1 MRRALGLLSAVVVA
15 VSSLR
20 CGGAPSPTASDTTPA
35 ARPDRVAAAWSIV
48 RIGTGGSSVASTA
61 VIDGFRVHPDPG
73 DDGVIRVFEGQN
85 VVINATDIASRP
97 PAPQSYLIVNWGD
110 NGLNNQRVG
119 CGPCRLEH
127 GYGAGRYTLVATA
140 DDLQPATPAGAITNR
155 SISLVVEVSAQ
166 REARGIAPIQPFAFV
181 PSDIAIGD
189 TAFLTLPFFLP
200 DGVTLTGLSN
210 DCSPVNA
217 ATIGFFSP
225 APPIVAIPFT
235 GNVAGTCTFSVAG
248 TDAAGTPFSQT
259 TTLTIH

>member
-1 MRRALGLLSAVVVA
+1 MRRALGLLAVVVVA
-15 VSSLR
+15 VSSVR
-20 CGGAPSPTASDTTPA
+20 CGGTSSVTAPITTPA
-35 ARPDRVAAAWSIV
+35 ARAAALWPVVTNWS
-48 RIGTGGSSVASTA
+48 RGGVSSTA
-61 VIDGFRVHPDPG
+61 SIDGFRVHPDPG
-73 DDGVIRVFEGQN
+73 DDGVIRVLEGQN

-110 NGLNNQRVG
+110 NGLNNQRIG

-127 GYGAGRYTLVATA
+127 GYGAGRYALVATA

-200 DGVTLTGLSN
+200 DGVTLTGLSD

-217 ATIGFFSP
+217 ATIGFFVP

-248 TDAAGTPFSQT
+248 TDAAGTPFSET